1 VCCCTE
7 AQRRR
12 IIVDAVLALACESD
26 ASQKR
31 KVARSS
37 CICGAGAAEVSVP
50 VNHLTLDCLR
60 VYREPGGTDESIEE
74 LTVMA
79 VEATR
84 GRAGWQQRAKEPTL
98 VGASDREIAP
108 PESARA
114 DRHRAG
120 SRGGTG
126 PRGVAARFRGR
137 GSAVAA
143 CAVAFA
149 VVACLP
155 SAAQAADGW
164 SHAASM
170 STARSGHTATV
181 LANGKVLVTGGSDAS
196 GIVASAELY
205 DPVSETWSPTASMH
219 DARANHT
226 ATLLTSGKVLV
237 AGGDVNSN
245 GSTEPLTASAELY
258 DPASATWSP
267 AGSLGEI
274 RAHHTATL
282 LANGEVLVTG
292 GDGSYDLEF
301 GHGFPSSA
309 ERYDPVSNTWSPAA
323 DMSRP
328 RWGLTATLLA
338 GGKVLVAGGL
348 NDRGGDPADAE
359 LYDPASDTWSS
370 AASMTTPRSYHVAT
384 LLAGGKV
391 LVSGGANDS
400 GVVAS
405 AELYDPTSGTWS
417 PAGTMSTARYRHAAT
432 LLSSG
437 KVLVSGGDRLRE
449 NGTVL
454 SDLTA
459 SSELY
464 DPGSHTWSPAASM
477 RTARADHRATLLP
490 NGKVLVAGGF
500 TASDG
505 SPGEVSASVELF
517 GGTAVAAPQTT
528 IMSGPSGVTADRTP
542 SFVFRSSAAGSSFA
556 CSLDQGVVRFSSC
569 RSGVTFGPLVD
580 GSYTFRVRATDAA
593 GHTDA
598 TPATRTFTVRAAPR
612 AAGDAYTT
620 DLGATLVVAAPG
632 VLRNDSDPN
641 GDALHALLVSGP
653 AHGTLTLNA
662 NGSLRYTPAEDYIGT
677 DAFTYKASDGS
688 QRSAAATVRLT
699 VRAVC
704 GGLAATKVGTSA
716 ANTLTGTA
724 GADVI
729 VGLGGN
735 DTIRGLAGNDRVCGG
750 SGADLITGGSGNDIV
765 IGGSGNDVL
774 RGEAGHDRLFG
785 GAGAD
790 ILFGGDG
797 DDRLDGGANSPDSCQ
812 GGPGSDTVADS
823 CERVS

>member
-1 VCCCTE
+1 
-7 AQRRR
+7 
-12 IIVDAVLALACESD
+12 
-26 ASQKR
+26 
-31 KVARSS
+31 
-37 CICGAGAAEVSVP
+37 
-50 VNHLTLDCLR
+50 
-60 VYREPGGTDESIEE
+60 
-74 LTVMA
+74 MA

-84 GRAGWQQRAKEPTL
+84 GRGGWQQRAKEPTL

-108 PESARA
+108 PESAQA

-143 CAVAFA
+143 CAVTFA
-149 VVACLP
+149 AVACLP
-155 SAAQAADGW
+155 SAAQAAVGW
-164 SHAASM
+164 SPAASM
-170 STARSGHTATV
+170 STARAGHMATV
-181 LANGKVLVTGGSDAS
+181 LTNGKVLVTGGSDAS

-219 DARANHT
+219 EARADHT

-237 AGGDVNSN
+237 TGGDINNN
-245 GSTEPLTASAELY
+245 GSSEPLTASAELY
-258 DPASATWSP
+258 DPASATWSS

-274 RAHHTATL
+274 RSRHTATL
-282 LANGEVLVTG
+282 LANGKVLVTG
-292 GDGSYDLEF
+292 GTGSYDLEF

-309 ERYDPVSNTWSPAA
+309 ELYDPVSNTWSPAA
-323 DMSRP
+323 DMSRA
-328 RWGLTATLLA
+328 RWGLTATLLP
-338 GGKVLVAGGL
+338 GGKVLVAGGID
-348 NDRGGDPADAE
+348 DRGGDPADAE
-359 LYDPASDTWSS
+359 LYDPASDTWLP
-370 AASMTTPRSYHVAT
+370 AASMTAPRSYHVAT
-384 LLAGGKV
+384 SLAGGKV
-391 LVSGGANDS
+391 LVTGGANDS

-405 AELYDPTSGTWS
+405 AELYDPVSGTWS
-417 PAGTMSTARYRHAAT
+417 PAGTMGTARYRHAAT

-449 NGTVL
+449 NGTSL
-454 SDLTA
+454 SELTA
-459 SSELY
+459 SAELY
-464 DPGSHTWSPAASM
+464 DPGTQAWSSAASM
-477 RTARADHRATLLP
+477 STARADHTASLLP
-490 NGKVLVAGGF
+490 NGKVLVAGGV

-505 SPGEVSASVELF
+505 APGEVSASAELF

-528 IMSGPSGVTADRTP
+528 ITRGPSGVTADLTP
-542 SFVFRSSAAGSSFA
+542 SFAFASSAPGSTFG
-556 CSLDQGVVRFSSC
+556 CSLDHGVARFSSC

-580 GSYTFRVRATDAA
+580 GSYTFRVRATDAS

-612 AAGDAYTT
+612 AVGDAYTT

-641 GDALHALLVSGP
+641 GDALHALLVSRP
-653 AHGTLTLNA
+653 AHGTLTLSV
-662 NGSLRYTPAEDYIGT
+662 NGSLRYKPAEDYVGT

-688 QRSAAATVRLT
+688 QRSAPATVRLT
-699 VRAVC
+699 VRAACDGVP
-704 GGLAATKVGTSA
+704 ATKVGTGA

-750 SGADLITGGSGNDIV
+750 SGADLITGGSGNDVV

-797 DDRLDGGANSPDSCQ
+797 DDRLDGGSNSPDSCQ